1 MTDQLTSRGN
11 WGSRIGFILAAAGS
25 AVGLGAIWK
34 FPYVA
39 GANGGGV
46 FLLVYLACVF
56 SVGVVMM
63 LAEMMIGRSAKKIS
77 HFGLPGTGA
86 RQMALGR
93 LDLSAL
99 CVLNPRILLCGR
111 WLDHR
116 LHSRSYQRRYSDH
129 GRQSAQ

>member
-63 LAEMMIGRSAKKIS
+63 LAEMMIGRSAKKS
-77 HFGLPGTGA
+77 ATLPLTGRSARVNGTGPA
-86 RQMALGR
+86 GSQC
-93 LDLSAL
+93 S
-99 CVLNPRILLCGR
+99 VSI
-111 WLDHR
+111 
-116 LHSRSYQRRYSDH
+116 
-129 GRQSAQ
+129 